1 MDAGGKRTPV
11 APGVKQNRNAVSRG
25 RRGDFFY
32 LGDPAGAGDVG
43 LKVIN
48 RAANHEI
55 LEGVAHIQV
64 FTDGDGNFPSLPKL
78 GMAGNVF
85 NKEGLLKPEDATVGK
100 SRRRI
105 KSNLQRVALVRVG
118 HHDKVFAEFRTHR
131 ADDSNILIQIEADF
145 DLYAMKTLLGKSPR
159 SFRHL

>member
-1 MDAGGKRTPV
+1 MDAGGKGDPV
-11 APGVKQNRNAVSRG
+11 APGVKRNRNAVYRG
-25 RRGDFFY
+25 RRGYFFF
-32 LGDPAGAGDVG
+32 LGDPTGPGYGGVG
-43 LKVIN
+43 GIN
-48 RAANHEI
+48 RPADHEI
-55 LEGVAHIQV
+55 LESVAHIQV

-131 ADDSNILIQIEADF
+131 ADDSTILIQIEADF
-145 DLYAMKTLLGKSPR
+145 DL
-159 SFRHL
+159 

>member
-1 MDAGGKRTPV
+1 MDAGGKGNPV
-11 APGVKQNRNAVSRG
+11 APGVKRNRNAVYRG

-78 GMAGNVF
+78 GMASNVF
-85 NKEGLLKPEDATVGK
+85 NKEGFLKPKDATVGT

-105 KSNLQRVALVRVG
+105 KSNLQRVSLVGIG
-118 HHDKVFAEFRTHR
+118 HHDKVLAEFPAYR
-131 ADDSNILIQIEADF
+131 ARDSNILIQIEPDF
-145 DLYAMKTLLGKSPR
+145 DPA
-159 SFRHL
+159 